1 MKLEKKKKVNEK
13 VCAGCWGG
21 GVCGGAR
28 LINHC
33 TLRARAETSWCQSR
47 NFVYLGLKT

>member
-1 MKLEKKKKVNEK
+1 MKLEEKKKGTKRHVL
-13 VCAGCWGG
+13 AAL
-21 GVCGGAR
+21 GAR
-28 LINHC
+28 FINHC

>member
-1 MKLEKKKKVNEK
+1 MKQTLLRTGKEK
-13 VCAGCWGG
+13 VSGRQGWLLGWGG
-21 GVCGGAR
+21 KAHS
-28 LINHC
+28 HC